1 MKKNKIA
8 FRIGIFISVVRDVLH
23 SLPAVTTYTPQPGR
37 EGRPFGLLW
46 RVKIFLRATDVCT
59 TGMMNVNNAS
69 FYFRY

>member
-23 SLPAVTTYTPQPGR
+23 SLPAVTTYTPQSGR